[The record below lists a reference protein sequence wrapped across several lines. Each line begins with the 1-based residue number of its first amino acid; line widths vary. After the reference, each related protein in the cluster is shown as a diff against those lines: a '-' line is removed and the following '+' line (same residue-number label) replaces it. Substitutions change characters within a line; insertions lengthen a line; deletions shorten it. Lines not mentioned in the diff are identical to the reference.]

1 MATHHE
7 TIAHNRPVFEI
18 LVQVRAGSPADGG
31 AARRSASSQGSGT
44 VPSLACGSIGAEWDT
59 VGCIP
64 TVIQIV
70 PSGAIVPMDEG
81 ATHPSPWW

>member
-7 TIAHNRPVFEI
+7 SIAHNRPVFAI
-18 LVQVRAGSPADGG
+18 LVQDRPGSPADGG
-31 AARRSASSQGSGT
+31 AARRSASSQGSST

-59 VGCIP
+59 VGYIP
-64 TVIQIV
+64 TGIQIV
-70 PSGAIVPMDEG
+70 PCGAIVAMDEG